1 MPHAIA
7 KATTKVTS
15 SNSLIE
21 NRNMAG
27 LLCGPVYSAEHFFC
41 ACGYNRGMRFSLR
54 TLLIAIG
61 AVPLLIGVVVWT
73 LWPER
78 GSPRTIGE
86 FQQALKSGSRSGIE
100 SATYYC
106 FVEGARRQSATSPC
120 WTKHSWCIVV
130 MASLTLQGRQLST
143 NSQAECHP

>member
-1 MPHAIA
+1 M
-7 KATTKVTS
+7 
-15 SNSLIE
+15 
-21 NRNMAG
+21 
-27 LLCGPVYSAEHFFC
+27 YSAEHFFC

-106 FVEGARRQSATSPC
+106 FVEGSPAKRYQSLLDKAFMVHSGDGFVDTPRTATVYEFTSGVSPVEGKCGVFVTVDGQPPVIVGARLGTY
-120 WTKHSWCIVV
+120 
-130 MASLTLQGRQLST
+130 
-143 NSQAECHP
+143 ED